1 MPLLLGQ
8 LLVMLALPVTAGMRI
23 RRRWPDLAMRWHPT
37 MRTCAFVAM
46 GALIV
51 FVVSDHAGSFVS
63 DLRHTVP
70 LAIAFVV
77 VSFAVGW
84 LVGSVS
90 RGSEA
95 ERFTIATEFATRN
108 IAVATAIA
116 VTLLGRV
123 DFALFAT
130 AYFLTEMPLMLL
142 AIAVFR
148 AWHDPSAA
156 TALESGASR

>member
-1 MPLLLGQ
+1 M
-8 LLVMLALPVTAGMRI
+8 AG
-23 RRRWPDLAMRWHPT
+23 PGDAVAPNAENG
-37 MRTCAFVAM
+37 AFIAM

-51 FVVSDHAGSFVS
+51 FVVFDHAGSFVS

-90 RGSEA
+90 RGSA
-95 ERFTIATEFATRN
+95 ADRFTIATEFATRN

-116 VTLLGRV
+116 VTLL
-123 DFALFAT
+123 A
-130 AYFLTEMPLMLL
+130 
-142 AIAVFR
+142 
-148 AWHDPSAA
+148 AWTSPCLRPR
-156 TALESGASR
+156 TF